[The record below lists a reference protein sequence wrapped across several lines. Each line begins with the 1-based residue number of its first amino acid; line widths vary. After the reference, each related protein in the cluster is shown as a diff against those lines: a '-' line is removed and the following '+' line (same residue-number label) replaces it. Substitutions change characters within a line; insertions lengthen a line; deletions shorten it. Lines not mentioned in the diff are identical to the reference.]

1 MPATHRVT
9 LLKQARQWKKYVI
22 IKENSQATD
31 DLLKYIMNTQDVV
44 WEPIFLNLWLKDL
57 RKC

>member
-1 MPATHRVT
+1 MPATSQGNLIKT
-9 LLKQARQWKKYVI
+9 SQTMKKYVN

-44 WEPIFLNLWLKDL
+44 
-57 RKC
+57 